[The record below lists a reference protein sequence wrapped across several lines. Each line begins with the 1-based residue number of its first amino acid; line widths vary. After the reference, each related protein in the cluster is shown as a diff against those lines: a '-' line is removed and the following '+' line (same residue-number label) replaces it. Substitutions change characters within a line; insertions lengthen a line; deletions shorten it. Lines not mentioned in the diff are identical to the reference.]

1 MKYKDGI
8 DNSQNEEQEQKSAFD
23 LFRFGRHF
31 IIKPLRKYYDKL
43 LPLYNKISAEKWA
56 YLFFGA
62 LTTLV
67 SLVSFF
73 VCDKAFHLHEQVC
86 NAVSFILAVAFAYFV
101 NKFFVFNSRKKG
113 LGALF
118 EAFKFVGARLAS
130 YGIECAIIAIFV
142 SWLKFDA
149 SLIKFIAQV
158 IVFILNYIFS
168 KLIVFTHKRSGDP
181 AKAQYKQANDE

>member
-1 MKYKDGI
+1 MKETDE
-8 DNSQNEEQEQKSAFD
+8 NSNIEENKTGTEAEKAECPFD

-43 LPLYNKISAEKWA
+43 LPFYNKISAEKWS

-62 LTTLV
+62 LTTVV

-73 VCDKAFHLHEQVC
+73 ICDKAFHLHEQIC
-86 NAVSFILAVAFAYFV
+86 NAISFALAVAFAFFV
-101 NKFFVFNSRKKG
+101 NKYFVFNSRKKG
-113 LGALF
+113 LAAFYEAL
-118 EAFKFVGARLAS
+118 KFIGSRLAS
-130 YGIECAIIAIFV
+130 YGIEIAIIAIFV
-142 SWLKFDA
+142 TWLKFDA

-168 KLIVFTHKRSGDP
+168 KLIVFTHKKGKKDP
-181 AKAQYKQANDE
+181 E